1 MIIYSV
7 TIIVKKDVEREW
19 FDWMKNTHIL
29 NVIKTG
35 YFSGAKIF
43 KILVPTGFPD
53 EITYVVQYITD
64 SFEKYKEYSEKEA
77 SRLQREHAS
86 KFLGKFTAA
95 RAIMEEI

>member
-7 TIIVKKDVEREW
+7 TIIVKKEVEKEW
-19 FDWMKNTHIL
+19 LEWMKNTHIQ
-29 NVIKTG
+29 NIIKTG
-35 YFSGAKIF
+35 YFASSKMF
-43 KILVPTGFPD
+43 KILIPSGVPD
-53 EITYVVQYITD
+53 EITYMVQYETD